1 MWWEDKPEEPEKTA
15 EEEKLHK
22 EIRRLYLSGW
32 KTAQIAKRVSLPVA
46 EVERRL
52 PGIRKSLEHIY
63 KMM

>member
-1 MWWEDKPEEPEKTA
+1 MGRKKKKQVSPEEV
-15 EEEKLHK
+15 EKLLK
-22 EIRRLYLSGW
+22 RLYLSGW
-32 KTAQIAKRVSLPVA
+32 KTAQIARRVHLPVA

>member
-32 KTAQIAKRVSLPVA
+32 KTAQIARRVHLPVA

-52 PGIRKSLEHIY
+52 PGVKQSLKSTY

>member
-1 MWWEDKPEEPEKTA
+1 MGKKKKTPIPTEEV
-15 EEEKLHK
+15 EKLLK
-22 EIRRLYLSGW
+22 RLYLSGW

-52 PGIRKSLEHIY
+52 PGIKKSLEHIY